1 MDDSKPAGN
10 VLPMKPLSMSMRKKL
25 LNASLAR
32 VKISNDEFERIKQ
45 QEAYKSHQLANACSV
60 LEAMVRR
67 YGEQVFD
74 RAEVEATC
82 RFGRIKWV
90 VTDKRIT
97 LMLDPE
103 KSDAPPLAPLDEP

>member
-1 MDDSKPAGN
+1 MDGKSPPDNVRPFKPPSKS
-10 VLPMKPLSMSMRKKL
+10 LMKRTF
-25 LNASLAR
+25 NASLAN
-32 VKISNDEFERIKQ
+32 VKQSTAEFERIKQ
-45 QEAYKSHQLANACSV
+45 MEAYKSHQLANACSV

-74 RAEVEATC
+74 RAEVESQC

-97 LMLDPE
+97 LTLDHE
-103 KSDAPPLAPLDEP
+103 KSDSPPLAPLEGA